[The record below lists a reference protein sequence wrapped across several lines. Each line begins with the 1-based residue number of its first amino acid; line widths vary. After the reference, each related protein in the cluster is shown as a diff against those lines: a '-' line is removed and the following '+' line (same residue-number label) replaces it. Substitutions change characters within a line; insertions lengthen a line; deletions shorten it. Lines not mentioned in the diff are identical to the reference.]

1 MGTGCARTEHRFLK
15 SSGGPGAA
23 DTGPHRVGLAV
34 TVTRVRAVPPR
45 GAFFHTRVGPSFS
58 KGHAPA
64 RARGAGSDAAGPHGG
79 TTRNIDGTPAAA
91 YTG

>member
-1 MGTGCARTEHRFLK
+1 MWARGVPERSTDSLRAQA
-15 SSGGPGAA
+15 GRRTPP
-23 DTGPHRVGLAV
+23 GPHRVGLAV

-45 GAFFHTRVGPSFS
+45 GAFFHTRVGPPFS

-79 TTRNIDGTPAAA
+79 TTRTIDGTPAAA